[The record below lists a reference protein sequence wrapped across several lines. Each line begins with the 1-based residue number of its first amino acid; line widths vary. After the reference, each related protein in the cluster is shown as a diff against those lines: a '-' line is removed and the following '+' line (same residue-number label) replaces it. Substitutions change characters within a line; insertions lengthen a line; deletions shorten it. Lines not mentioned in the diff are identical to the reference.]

1 MSAVADREVRGE
13 GFAAAELATQIPH
26 HRVFALF
33 RAAPRQ
39 WMRAALSL
47 GALDSPSRPSGPPSF
62 ELGMPELERPDRLVI
77 PLSWSPNE
85 GPERFGRFVGAF
97 VIEPDGDGARILL
110 KGATDGGSPAH
121 NHSLL
126 EAVLRR
132 VTRALDAL

>member
-1 MSAVADREVRGE
+1 MADRKAGGE
-13 GFAAAELATQIPH
+13 GFATAALATPIPH

-62 ELGMPELERPDRLVI
+62 ELGMPELERPDRLVV

-85 GPERFGRFVGAF
+85 GSERFERFVGAF
-97 VIEPDGDGARILL
+97 VIEQDGDGARIRLE
-110 KGATDGGSPAH
+110 GATDGGSPAP
-121 NHSLL
+121 NHALL